1 MKVNP
6 LLNEISRGLWAMSFD
21 GLQHWGIIAH
31 KIMSGEAIALPQSNE
46 VKSLISY
53 FDENINSIKADQDGN
68 MAIPKGSIAV
78 VDMIGAII
86 KYGDW
91 CTYGADE
98 IVKVLKAADKNPN
111 IAAIVL
117 NIDGPGGSVSA
128 IAPFVEF
135 GKMKTKPVIGL
146 YDQCCSAHLYAM
158 YSCCDHIMA
167 SNDISATI
175 GSVGVVL
182 SFKDNQKYLETLGY
196 TFHDIY
202 PKESEAK
209 NQAFLLALDGKYDMI
224 KDEMLSP
231 LAINFQNAVKKARPN
246 LNLREPGVIT
256 GKTFYTDK
264 AIGIGLADS
273 MGSLE
278 DAINLAL
285 VLSEMKSLY
294 KSNV

>member
-6 LLNEISRGLWAMSFD
+6 LLNEISRGIWAMSFD
-21 GLQHWGIIAH
+21 GLQSWGIIAH
-31 KIMSGEAIALPQSNE
+31 KLLSGEEFHLPQTNE
-46 VKSLISY
+46 PKSLISY
-53 FDENINSIKADQDGN
+53 FDENKNRLRADEDGN
-68 MAIPKGSIAV
+68 VTIPKGSVAV

-98 IVKVLKAADKNPN
+98 IVLALKAADRNPN
-111 IAAIVL
+111 VSGIVL

-135 GKMKTKPVIGL
+135 GKTKTKPVIGL

-182 SFKDNQKYLETLGY
+182 SFRDNQKYLETLGY

-202 PKESEAK
+202 PKESETK
-209 NQAFLLALDGKYDMI
+209 NQAFMLALDGKYDMI
-224 KDEMLSP
+224 KEEMLSP

-246 LNLREPGVIT
+246 LDLKEPGVIT
-256 GKTFYTDK
+256 GKTFFTDK

-294 KSNV
+294 K